1 MDKSYVP
8 LKNYF
13 ITGDI
18 LFQAGE
24 KDTSAF
30 ANFLSSHPFE
40 LFPFVLFF
48 LPHPLPLQVCI
59 SEHYFLYLHHCNV
72 INDHLLITLY
82 YDVSY
87 GKLSIILR
95 EEWEAITKTIGTVK
109 YT

>member
-48 LPHPLPLQVCI
+48 LPHPLPLQVYI
-59 SEHYFLYLHHCNV
+59 SDLALFPLFTSL
-72 INDHLLITLY
+72 
-82 YDVSY
+82 
-87 GKLSIILR
+87 
-95 EEWEAITKTIGTVK
+95 
-109 YT
+109 